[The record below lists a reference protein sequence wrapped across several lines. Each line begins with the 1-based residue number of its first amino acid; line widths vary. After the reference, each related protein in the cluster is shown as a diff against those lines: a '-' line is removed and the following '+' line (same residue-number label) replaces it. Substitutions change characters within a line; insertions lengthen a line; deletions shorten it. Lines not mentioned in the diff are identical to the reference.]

1 MRMLIKV
8 KKGNGNIMKKQ
19 SFIKGAVILIIANT
33 ISKILGAVF
42 KIPLAYILK
51 EEGLAIFNAS
61 FGAYI
66 MLLSFIT
73 SGVPLAIS
81 KKTAEYSARKK
92 DRETL
97 SLVKTSEILM
107 ITAGIIGTLIL
118 YFGADLLAAFL
129 KDPQTAPCIRLL
141 SPSVFFVA
149 VGVVYKSYFQGVQNM
164 TPTALSQVI
173 EAVIKLFAGYAF
185 AVYLS
190 GSGIVYAACGAVLGV
205 TVGEVIATF
214 ILWVMYETDKR
225 KYQISDIKNESA
237 VMADILKFS
246 FPLIITAGISGLISM
261 IDVSMIRRCLEIAA
275 FDNLSAEYLF
285 MKYNSFTTLFDNIIT
300 DLKISSEGARWLYGA
315 YSGYAMTVFHLPTGI
330 IGVFG
335 VSILPVIAASVALND
350 KKRAARTVSAALR
363 CSNMIAMPCFVIM
376 FILAPE
382 ILYMLFKNTASAELL
397 SAVSPCVIMISIITI
412 TNAVLQASGKIMLP
426 FRNMLFGAGVKIV
439 LNYLLISNPYLNI
452 TGAPLAAVGD
462 LSVVA
467 VLNMLSVKKH
477 TGIKYDI
484 MKIFIKPF
492 LSAFVMGGII
502 YLVRPF
508 IEADMEN
515 NIISLFLILAAG
527 ALGYGMMIILTGSIT
542 KNEISMLFRKKT
554 L

>member
-1 MRMLIKV
+1 MLIKV